1 MRNGGRDGGWPLKT
15 LQGILNHQSAAS
27 GVHDRCFVE
36 APTEIMPFD
45 IRRYTPG
52 DLAGLIVLFRDT
64 VRRIN
69 RRDYSQAQVMA
80 WAPDEI
86 DAQQWARRFGN
97 KAVWVA
103 DLEGAP
109 VGFVDVARDGQID
122 MLYVH
127 ADHQGRGIASRL
139 LGTVEAGARAHGL
152 LRLFTEASITA
163 RPFFERRG
171 FRVLAPQRV
180 VRWAQ
185 EFVNYRMDKQIG

>member
-1 MRNGGRDGGWPLKT
+1 
-15 LQGILNHQSAAS
+15 
-27 GVHDRCFVE
+27 
-36 APTEIMPFD
+36 MPFD
-45 IRRYTPG
+45 IRRYKPG
-52 DLAGLIVLFRDT
+52 DLAGLIALFRDT

-69 RRDYSQAQVMA
+69 GRDYSHQQVMA

-86 DAQQWARRFGN
+86 DAQQWTRRFDN

-103 DLEGAP
+103 DLNGAP

-127 ADHQGRGIASRL
+127 ADHQGSGIASRL
-139 LGTVEAGARAHGL
+139 LRTVEVSAAKRGL

-171 FRVLAPQRV
+171 FRVIATQRV

-185 EFVNYRMDKQIG
+185 EFVNYRMDKRLVEGAGSAEAAVGRDVTAPGFGEPGDKRRSRA